1 MRTKRG
7 FILRKGTTGE
17 SADLIRSFRIAMTI
31 SIKKSPRNCNPGGFY
46 CAANYIYFSANA
58 ACAAA
63 SLAIGTRNGL
73 QET

>member
-1 MRTKRG
+1 MKIINIKTTKPPTGLPVGGMCVIGFFFTRTY
-7 FILRKGTTGE
+7 FL
-17 SADLIRSFRIAMTI
+17 AFLI
-31 SIKKSPRNCNPGGFY
+31 
-46 CAANYIYFSANA
+46 A